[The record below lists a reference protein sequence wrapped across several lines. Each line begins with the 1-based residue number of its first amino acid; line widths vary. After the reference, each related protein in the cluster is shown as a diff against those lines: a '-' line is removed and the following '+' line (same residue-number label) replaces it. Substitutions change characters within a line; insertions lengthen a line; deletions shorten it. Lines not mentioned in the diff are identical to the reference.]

1 MRKLFITVAV
11 IALIAA
17 AAWYWTRPQPVLVT
31 IETVALGNVEATV
44 ANTRAGTIKAC
55 QRAKL
60 SPPAGGQ
67 VSILPVREGDRV
79 EAGDVLLELWN
90 EDLRAQVRLAENQRT
105 AANAHRQQVCL
116 NADMAQRETERL
128 APLRAKN
135 LISAEKADKTATE
148 AHVAAAACR
157 AAEANAKVSDGQV
170 AVARAALARTI
181 LRAPFTGIVAELN
194 GEIGEI
200 VTPSSPGIP
209 TPPAVDLI
217 DCSCV
222 YVSAPIDEV
231 DAPDIR
237 IGMRTRISMDA
248 FPDAAQIGLV
258 RRKSPY
264 VLDIEKQA
272 RTVDVEVNFDEPD
285 RCANLLP
292 GYSAD
297 IEIILDVVESVLR
310 IPSQAVL
317 EGNRVMVLDEEDII
331 VERRIETGLSNWS
344 YTQVVSGLQAGER
357 IITSFGRPGVE
368 PGTLAAV
375 DE

>member
-1 MRKLFITVAV
+1 MRKLLIAVAV
-11 IALIAA
+11 IALIAVA
-17 AAWYWTRPQPVLVT
+17 VWYWTRPQPVLVS
-31 IETVALGNVEATV
+31 IETVALGTVEATV

-79 EAGDVLLELWN
+79 KAGEVLLELWN

-105 AANAHRQQVCL
+105 AASAHKQQVCL
-116 NADMAQRETERL
+116 NAEMAQRETERL

-135 LISAEKADKTATE
+135 LISAEKADQSATE
-148 AHVAAAACR
+148 AHAAAAACR

-231 DAPDIR
+231 DAPEIR

-248 FPDAAQIGLV
+248 FPGAAKMGSV
-258 RRKSPY
+258 RRTSPY

-285 RCANLLP
+285 RCATLLP

-297 IEIILDVVESVLR
+297 IEIILDVVENALR
-310 IPSQAVL
+310 IPTQAVL
-317 EGNRVMVLDEEDII
+317 EGNLIMLLDEEDII

-344 YTQVVSGLQAGER
+344 YTQVVSDLEEGER
-357 IITSFGRPGVE
+357 IITSVDRPGVE
-368 PGTLAAV
+368 PGAHAAV